1 MKTTDDVIRP
11 ATMGIANRMR
21 ATPRRL
27 AALVAGAGLVLA
39 LGPHAAAD
47 PPPAASG
54 TTSHGFVVQRGELS
68 TIDHPDATRVPAEP
82 TGQAGTA
89 TLGTNDHG
97 TILGVYEDRDGRV
110 IRHFLLD
117 RTGRFHN
124 IEPSRVLPPGQSDEL
139 VDINNRGD
147 IVGFY
152 NDAQGFTTTAFLRTK
167 TGRYVDI
174 RYPGSQVTGLLK
186 INDRRQAVGIYID
199 DTGLHGL
206 LWDNG
211 DYHTL
216 DLQEAAVTIPTGI
229 NNRGQI
235 VGSWIDGDGAYHGFL
250 RQRNGRIT
258 TLPQAPGADPASGGV
273 QPTAINDR
281 GQIVGLVYTAN
292 GGSRAFRYDRGRYSM
307 IVGPRATYTRATD
320 INNSGQIVGDYG
332 TWPPEAPADHSRAF
346 GSGDIVAPTPLR
358 LG

>member
-1 MKTTDDVIRP
+1 MQTTDDAIRP
-11 ATMGIANRMR
+11 ASMDIPTRTR
-21 ATPRRL
+21 VSPRRL
-27 AALVAGAGLVLA
+27 AALMAGVGLVA
-39 LGPHAAAD
+39 VFGPQAAAD

-54 TTSHGFVVQRGELS
+54 TTSHGFVVQRGELA

-89 TLGTNDHG
+89 TLGINDRG
-97 TILGVYEDRDGRV
+97 TILGVYEDQDGRV

-117 RTGRFHN
+117 RAGRFHN
-124 IEPSRVLPPGQSDEL
+124 IAPPRVLPPGQSDEL
-139 VDINNRGD
+139 VDINNRGE

-152 NDAQGFTTTAFLRTK
+152 NDAQGFTTSAFLRTK

-174 RYPGSQVTGLLK
+174 RYPDSQVTGLLK
-186 INDRRQAVGIYID
+186 INDRRQAVGFYVD

-206 LWDNG
+206 LWDHG
-211 DYHTL
+211 DYRPL
-216 DLQEAAVTIPTGI
+216 DLPKAAVTLPTGI

-250 RQRNGRIT
+250 RDRNGRIT
-258 TLPQAPGADPASGGV
+258 TLPEAPGADPASGGV

-281 GQIVGLVYTAN
+281 GQIVGLIYEAN
-292 GGSRAFRYDRGRYSM
+292 GGSRAFRYDGGRYSL
-307 IVGPRATYTRATD
+307 IIGPRATYTRAAD

-332 TWPPEAPADHSRAF
+332 TPLPTAPAEHPSALD
-346 GSGDIVAPTPLR
+346 SGDIVAPTPLR